1 MATPIDPNN
10 VDDWDEALNTDP
22 TYTAVHV
29 FSTDDIT
36 GTFDGVTQGEDGGV
50 IDFTTDP
57 MVTKEGVNLYPT
69 DTEFGYVVTDFV
81 GAEQKTI
88 DGLYEEGWVGDLEV
102 AGEHVGLVVSNE
114 PTDFFKTPALLGTWL
129 AGLGGN
135 TVKASTEHY
144 SVMQNVLSDQRY
156 PGDLEALYPLDDNL
170 IMIGGEYD
178 GLAVKDII
186 AGADLG
192 AGTSTVVTDEGTPEE
207 VTHVVTIVD
216 RDGDGA
222 ITLMDLLEPN
232 ETEIDINI
240 AASDDYSV
248 TMKDDGKLLYRW
260 GNTIKKPND
269 VRIEAEIDLPDEWSV
284 PDVAYA
290 EDVDYSELKSLYRVT
305 EAELVTHHTITNNP
319 NDQIRPEDFENEAA
333 IGTLPTYDTITTVS
347 EVGADSREIW
357 FTTEDYYAGDG
368 TLYTAG
374 TILKDS
380 DLAFVAATS
389 DIVMMGAGSVDL
401 LEGYTNAWYTTMDR
415 EPFEPVLND
424 DGTEYEGSGPRW
436 RLQPDKYGQDLPSVV
451 IPEDPSLTSNPSHDE
466 VKYEVGAET
475 QTVLNLLDWEY
486 PISPLSISAGWQD
499 APGEVTENGLN
510 MTENFDVAFY
520 IKGDIKPATIYSTE
534 LVLSYEELEIYGY
547 GEDIFGEEGVVS
559 DYLVGIGN
567 NTFTGGL
574 GADLFVLSYGTTVTD
589 IITANI
595 VTDFEVGIDTIG
607 FIGLDVNDLTFGDLV
622 TQELGLGGWEISIG
636 GELVATLE
644 GVTEELDM
652 EGNFFMTNPGPAGDP
667 VPVDPPE
674 PPTVIHGT
682 EFADTL
688 IGTLGDDIIFGYAG
702 NDYIYSLAGEDT
714 LDGGEGLDR
723 LYGGADAD
731 VFVFAEGTGLDIVYD
746 FDDGIDMIRLEG
758 VLEADFG
765 TPAVTVSDYR
775 TTGALIEI
783 GDDRMIVRSVVDTAL
798 TIDDFI
804 FDDTAIV

>member
-1 MATPIDPNN
+1 MATPIDPTN

-50 IDFTTDP
+50 IDFTADP
-57 MVTKEGVNLYPT
+57 KVTKEGVNLYPT

-81 GAEQKTI
+81 GAEQKII

-156 PGDLEALYPLDDNL
+156 PGDTDITTLYPLDDNL

-178 GLAVKDII
+178 GLAVLEII

-192 AGTSTVVTDEGTPEE
+192 AGTSTVVTDAGTPEE
-207 VTHVVTIVD
+207 VTHVVAIED
-216 RDGDGA
+216 KDGDGA
-222 ITLMDLLEPN
+222 ITIMDLLEPN

-269 VRIEAEIDLPDEWSV
+269 VRIEAEIELPDEWSA
-284 PDVAYA
+284 PDL
-290 EDVDYSELKSLYRVT
+290 YSSLKSLYQIT

-319 NDQIRPEDFENEAA
+319 NDQVRPEDFENEAA
-333 IGTLPTYDTITTVS
+333 IGTLPTY
-347 EVGADSREIW
+347 EIDGDGKW
-357 FTTEDYYAGDG
+357 VTTEGYYAGDG
-368 TLYTAG
+368 TYYPAG
-374 TILKDS
+374 TVLKDPA
-380 DLAFVAATS
+380 LAAAAATS
-389 DIVMMGAGSVDL
+389 DIVVMGAGSVDL
-401 LEGYTNAWYTTMDR
+401 LEGYTNAWYTTMNR
-415 EPFEPVLND
+415 EPFEPVLNEL
-424 DGTEYEGSGPRW
+424 GTEYTDSGPRW

-451 IPEDPSLTSNPSHDE
+451 IPDDPSLTSNPTHDQ

-486 PISPLSISAGWQD
+486 PVSPLSISAGWQD
-499 APGEVTENGLN
+499 APGSVSENGLN
-510 MTENFDVAFY
+510 MTENFDIAFY
-520 IKGDIKPATIYSTE
+520 IKGDIKPATLYSTE
-534 LVLSYEELEIYGY
+534 LVLSYEELTLY
-547 GEDIFGEEGVVS
+547 DDGVAITGTAGS
-559 DYLVGIGN
+559 DYLVGIAN
-567 NTFTGGL
+567 NEFTGLDGQ
-574 GADLFVLSYGTTVTD
+574 DLFVLSYGTTVTD
-589 IITANI
+589 IITSSI
-595 VTDFEVGIDTIG
+595 VHDFEVGVDTLG
-607 FIGLDVNDLTFGDLV
+607 FIGLGVDDLTFGDLV
-622 TQELGLGGWEISIG
+622 TQELGIGGWEISIG
-636 GELVATLE
+636 GDLVATLV
-644 GVTEELDM
+644 GISEELDM

-667 VPVDPPE
+667 LDPPV
-674 PPTVIHGT
+674 PPNEIIGT
-682 EFADTL
+682 PEADTL
-688 IGTLGDDIIFGYAG
+688 IGTLGDDIIFGLAG
-702 NDYIYSLAGEDT
+702 NDYIYSLDGNDT

-723 LYGGADAD
+723 LFGGPDAD

-746 FDDGIDMIRLEG
+746 YDDGIDKIRLEG
-758 VLEADFG
+758 IADEAAFD
-765 TPAVTVSDYR
+765 ASVSISDYR

-783 GDDRMIVRSVVDTAL
+783 GDDRMIVRSVDHADLTA
-798 TIDDFI
+798 DDFI
-804 FDDTAIV
+804 FDDTAFV